1 MSERIVVTGMGAVT
15 PLGLDFASTWQQLVA
30 GKSAA
35 APVTL
40 FDVTGC
46 RCKQAATCTLP
57 EFADLSG
64 RQLAHL
70 SRASKLALSAA
81 RQALADARLLDR
93 HGHSSIP
100 QLAVSISTTG
110 GGMALGEQFL
120 RSMLAQ
126 QRGLG
131 QLYRAA
137 RYQAQ
142 HQSHDLQRCLGF
154 RGPVTII
161 ANACASGANAIGH
174 AADLIRSGMHD
185 CVLAGGYEALTE
197 LIYVGF
203 DCLQATSPDRCRPFD
218 VARNGLMLG
227 EAAAFAV
234 LESESHARSRG
245 ARIVCELAGYGHGT
259 DLHHLT
265 QPHPRGATAV
275 AAMRQAIAQSGSNL
289 GGIGYINAHGT
300 GTPLNDSSESAAFA
314 AMFGDASAIPPRLR
328 ISSTKAAIGHTLGAA
343 GSIEALFAIAALQ
356 SGQLPPNLNVQQ
368 PEPSVAANL
377 VAVGERQT
385 DLQAT
390 LTVNLGFGGSNAAL
404 VFKKYE
410 SRTRVAAPGLVCR
423 ASAPLA
429 IRGEKTASV
438 APGFSLP
445 SEGEGQGGGAG
456 NGVRQ
461 SLGHD
466 TGNVPKPTLA
476 LAICGM
482 GVVLPSESPARMK
495 GLNEATGEHFVRL
508 VDRTREP
515 LATLQN
521 EARLRRASPLALYM
535 LAAAQQALA
544 AAREFSRDRLGI
556 VASFNTGAVVATRR
570 FFEGVIN
577 SGQRFASPNLFPE
590 TVFNS
595 PTSHL
600 AAVLGVV
607 GPCYSVV
614 GDDAAWIGAL
624 RVASSWL
631 ANGTVDYALVIGGV
645 ELDPIVLDA
654 FARAG
659 WLRPHGRT
667 GYVPSEGAGALLLRR
682 AEPADNLQIA
692 QMADGFTWR
701 NRNDALDSAR
711 ECLAQ
716 FPSDVPRCLTSQHNW
731 FRQVEEQLPGGKP
744 VTLPYHGDAFV
755 ASAAWNTVAAA
766 DLARRNR
773 RRILLPVW
781 GLTGECSALLLAA
794 E

>member
-1 MSERIVVTGMGAVT
+1 MSERVVVTGMGAVT
-15 PLGLDFASTWQQLVA
+15 PLGLDFPGTWQQLVA
-30 GKSAA
+30 GKTAA

-57 EFADLSG
+57 DLANLSG
-64 RQLAHL
+64 RQLARL
-70 SRASKLALSAA
+70 SRASRLALSAA
-81 RQALADARLLDR
+81 GQALADARLLDK
-93 HGHSSIP
+93 HGKSLVP
-100 QLAVSISTTG
+100 QLPVSISTTG

-126 QRGLG
+126 HRGPG

-142 HQSHDLQRCLGF
+142 HQTHDLQRHLGF

-161 ANACASGANAIGH
+161 GNACASGANAIGH
-174 AADLIRSGMHD
+174 GADLIRSGTCD
-185 CVLAGGYEALTE
+185 CMLAGGYEALTE

-203 DCLQATSPDRCRPFD
+203 DCLQAMSPDRCRPFD
-218 VARNGLMLG
+218 MARNGLMLG
-227 EAAAFAV
+227 EAAAFVV

-245 ARIVCELAGYGHGT
+245 ARISCELAGYGHGT

-265 QPHPRGATAV
+265 QPHPSGATAL
-275 AAMRQAIAQSGSNL
+275 ATMRQAIAQSGSRAAD
-289 GGIGYINAHGT
+289 IGYVNAHGT
-300 GTPLNDSSESAAFA
+300 GTPLNDSSEGAALA
-314 AMFGDASAIPPRLR
+314 AMFGDGATIPSRLR

-343 GSIEALFAIAALQ
+343 GSVEALFAIAALQ

-377 VAVGERQT
+377 VAVGERRT
-385 DLQAT
+385 DLPAT

-410 SRTRVAAPGLVCR
+410 SPLRGTPHDR
-423 ASAPLA
+423 A
-429 IRGEKTASV
+429 R
-438 APGFSLP
+438 
-445 SEGEGQGGGAG
+445 
-456 NGVRQ
+456 
-461 SLGHD
+461 
-466 TGNVPKPTLA
+466 KPTPH

-482 GVVLPSESPARMK
+482 GVVLPAESSPRMK
-495 GLNEATGEHFVRL
+495 GLNEATGEHVVHC

-521 EARLRRASPLALYM
+521 EARVRRASPLTLYL

-544 AAREFSRDRLGI
+544 AVRELPRDRLGI

-570 FFEGVIN
+570 FFEGVIK

-595 PTSHL
+595 PTSHV
-600 AAVLGVV
+600 AAVLGVA
-607 GPCYSVV
+607 GPCYSLV
-614 GDDAAWIGAL
+614 GDDAAWVSAI
-624 RVASSWL
+624 RVASAWL
-631 ANGTVDYALVIGGV
+631 ANGIVEHALVIGGV
-645 ELDPIVLDA
+645 ELDPVVLDA
-654 FARAG
+654 FVRAG
-659 WLRPHGRT
+659 WLPPHGKT

-682 AEPADNLQIA
+682 AEPGDNLQIV
-692 QMADGFTWR
+692 QMADGFTYG
-701 NRNDALDSAR
+701 NRNDATESAR

-716 FPSDVPRCLTSQHNW
+716 FPSDVLRCHTAQHNW
-731 FRQVEEQLPGGKP
+731 FSRIEERLPGGKQ

-755 ASAAWNTVAAA
+755 ASAAWNTVAAVE
-766 DLARRNR
+766 LARHER